1 MAVGDAAVAAGMS
14 IVSSTDDAQ
23 SGYTEINQSR
33 DYLADHITNGGH
45 AIAKITGLTT
55 ALAGKVDTTDV
66 ATNATGLTIPK
77 RDSNGQLTVQPTPT
91 LDAHAASK
99 KYVDDSVSGNS
110 LADGPTSTAYARSA
124 TGSGWYQTWMNSSL
138 QFMRNT
144 SSRRYKCNIRDWSGG
159 VLDLRPVIFDRRGKD
174 TPNDEV
180 GFIAEEVLEH
190 LPEAVVYFDGK
201 VDGISDRTIITALV
215 SEVQRLAARVEALEK
230 GGAA

>member
-1 MAVGDAAVAAGMS
+1 MAVGDAAAAAGMS
-14 IVSSTDDAQ
+14 LVLSTDDRQ
-23 SGYTEINQSR
+23 NGWEEDNRTR
-33 DYLADHITNGGH
+33 DYLAAHQTSGTH
-45 AIAKITGLTT
+45 AISKITGLQA
-55 ALAGKVDTTDV
+55 ALDAKVDSSDV
-66 ATNATGLTIPK
+66 VQNATGSSIPI
-77 RDSNGQLTVQPTPT
+77 RDSSGQLTVQPTPT
-91 LDAHAASK
+91 LAAHAASK
-99 KYVDDSVSGNS
+99 QYVDNSVAGNS

-124 TGSGWYQTWMNSSL
+124 TGSGWYQTWMNSSN

-159 VLDLRPVIFDRRGKD
+159 VLDLRPVIFDRRGKE

-215 SEVQRLAARVEALEK
+215 CEVQRLAARVEALEK